1 MVHVIGDIVQSVGVC
16 VAAALIWA
24 FSDRWLDA
32 SGVSYWYRVDPVC
45 TYLFSLLVLYSS
57 YGTMSEAVHLLMAGV
72 PSDINISE
80 VRSRLKAIP
89 CVVGAHDVHVWA
101 LSASKRNMWA
111 HLTVSAGADSASV
124 LHAAQRAAADFG
136 CDHTCFQLEGEGTVC
151 AALHCGPP
159 DVAHDHSH
167 A

>member
-16 VAAALIWA
+16 VAATLIWA

-72 PSDINISE
+72 PSDVNISE

-89 CVVGAHDVHVWA
+89 SVVGVRD
-101 LSASKRNMWA
+101 
-111 HLTVSAGADSASV
+111 
-124 LHAAQRAAADFG
+124 
-136 CDHTCFQLEGEGTVC
+136 
-151 AALHCGPP
+151 AALRNE
-159 DVAHDHSH
+159 
-167 A
+167 

>member
-32 SGVSYWYRVDPVC
+32 SGVSYWYRVDPV
-45 TYLFSLLVLYSS
+45 FSLLVLYSS

-89 CVVGAHDVHVWA
+89 CVVGVRD
-101 LSASKRNMWA
+101 
-111 HLTVSAGADSASV
+111 
-124 LHAAQRAAADFG
+124 
-136 CDHTCFQLEGEGTVC
+136 
-151 AALHCGPP
+151 AALMNG
-159 DVAHDHSH
+159 
-167 A
+167 

>member
-57 YGTMSEAVHLLMAGV
+57 YGTMSEAVQWNRGV
-72 PSDINISE
+72 PLCSCYTTW
-80 VRSRLKAIP
+80 R
-89 CVVGAHDVHVWA
+89 AHA
-101 LSASKRNMWA
+101 
-111 HLTVSAGADSASV
+111 
-124 LHAAQRAAADFG
+124 
-136 CDHTCFQLEGEGTVC
+136 
-151 AALHCGPP
+151 
-159 DVAHDHSH
+159 
-167 A
+167 